1 MRGGTVSYCQNK
13 FSRRKVIK
21 YMVLGTTIPIMNTL
35 ISQVQAA
42 KTSKELVQYRDKPNG
57 KDQCSNCMQFIP
69 GKTLDANGECRVVEG
84 SIDPNGWCNAYAAK
98 S

>member
-1 MRGGTVSYCQNK
+1 MSYCQNK
-13 FSRRKVIK
+13 LSRRKMIK
-21 YMVLGTTIPIMNTL
+21 YMVLGATIPIINTL
-35 ISQVQAA
+35 INQAHAA
-42 KTSKELVQYRDKPNG
+42 KTSKESVQYRDKPNG

-84 SIDPNGWCNAYAAK
+84 NISPNGWCNAYAAK